1 MSSPETKL
9 HTPNTITNTNTNY
22 IFMFLF
28 IVHMLLIILA
38 GSYYTAIRA

>member
-9 HTPNTITNTNTNY
+9 HTPNANTNY

-28 IVHMLLIILA
+28 IVHMLLILLA